1 MEAIMSIE
9 FSLKIKE
16 QKLNEEILVEIMN
29 SYERDVNV
37 LHHSD
42 DLIYSSEEWFSSLG
56 FILTFVKNKK
66 APYNIVDTSFL
77 EKEFKYTQILVFE
90 FDKNQN
96 LPQNYQEAIKI
107 ILSVIKKINTQA
119 LLSMSSSM
127 DLCFFNS
134 DNVLYVNK
142 DFELWDKL
150 VLNNHLKNW
159 SVIKV

>member
-1 MEAIMSIE
+1 MSIE